1 MVGVTVV
8 SSEVHVEAV
17 SAEGKGVGGD
27 VECGG

>member
-8 SSEVHVEAV
+8 SPEVEAV
-17 SAEGKGVGGD
+17 SEEGTGVGGD

>member
-8 SSEVHVEAV
+8 SPEVEAL
-17 SAEGKGVGGD
+17 SGEGRGEGGD